1 MDAAVA
7 PMAHFAAGW
16 VPLKATITPMQ
27 SMTTAGTSP
36 RCIPHTA
43 NRAPDGRCPG
53 RMVCAISVA
62 AVVRSL
68 SGLLSILLVGGCA
81 TISLSTPP
89 PPDPPGRFVAL
100 TRPVIALGDTQEHES
115 TGFPMHDNDGAVDEY
130 VEVAQRPPEQPLF
143 GRRILE
149 WALLAHPDEPVIHMG
164 DLLDVSCESEL
175 DRMRKV
181 FAVAKQPHV
190 ILPGNH
196 DGLLFGIFNY
206 NVFDNLFSGK
216 TSDWDRA
223 CRRGRGE
230 VGAALEPRSGAAL
243 TKRGYIVS
251 YLNYLAGGP
260 HSRIPSLPMPQS
272 GETTYSWR
280 NPDPDG
286 FIEAIEA
293 KILGDQNFAR
303 SFAAQKLRLPAA
315 AGAPRRVTIIAL
327 DTNQITAFI
336 SRFDT
341 VRGISPGHF
350 GHVLADQIDAISPWV
365 EEARR
370 DGDIVVFAGHHN
382 WNQINPATQERI
394 GAMMLR
400 VDNPLVYISAHTHRG
415 YWATH
420 RILTRSMLELNV
432 NSLSDWPISYRRVSF
447 SWDEAANRLKVS
459 ADILPNLGASPRDDK
474 ELLRAWTSQTCAL
487 SGMTVSEIESQEIAV
502 VRQQRES
509 RGTLMDWLYEGL
521 GDSCPSCLQGL
532 YASGGRYQD
541 ALLETIHDLYQD
553 LGSAIPA
560 IHDVQRPA
568 RCEGRSVPACMAMLR
583 ATHPTD
589 LQGTIDLVRAKAAF
603 VDTVNSQ
610 LDELQEPKLRA
621 YMTCRAVL
629 AAKIDHDLTPGG
641 RRNGSDEASRRAHD
655 FFLVE
660 ATVGT
665 R

>member
-1 MDAAVA
+1 MHSNPNARVMRRVSSA
-7 PMAHFAAGW
+7 
-16 VPLKATITPMQ
+16 
-27 SMTTAGTSP
+27 
-36 RCIPHTA
+36 IP
-43 NRAPDGRCPG
+43 
-53 RMVCAISVA
+53 
-62 AVVRSL
+62 
-68 SGLLSILLVGGCA
+68 ILLLAGCA
-81 TISLSTPP
+81 SITLSTPP

-115 TGFPMHDNDGAVDEY
+115 TGFPLHDNDGAVDEY

-149 WALLAHPDEPVIHMG
+149 WALLANPDEPVIHMG

-181 FAVAKQPHV
+181 FAVATQPHV

-280 NPDPDG
+280 NSDPDG

-350 GHVLADQIDAISPWV
+350 GHLLADQIDAISPWV

-370 DGDIVVFAGHHN
+370 AGDIVVFAGHHN

-553 LGSAIPA
+553 LGSSIPA

-568 RCEGRSVPACMAMLR
+568 RCEGRSVPACMAVLR

-629 AAKIDHDLTPGG
+629 GAKIDHDLTPGG
-641 RRNGSDEASRRAHD
+641 RRNGSDEATRRSHD
-655 FFLVE
+655 FFRVE
-660 ATVGT
+660 ATVGMH
-665 R
+665 

>member
-1 MDAAVA
+1 M
-7 PMAHFAAGW
+7 P
-16 VPLKATITPMQ
+16 TIT
-27 SMTTAGTSP
+27 TD
-36 RCIPHTA
+36 RW
-43 NRAPDGRCPG
+43 PG
-53 RMVCAISVA
+53 RAAFLDPAAAIA
-62 AVVRSL
+62 RSL
-68 SGLLSILLVGGCA
+68 AGPFALLLVAGCA
-81 TISLSTPP
+81 SITVSTPP
-89 PPDPPGRFVAL
+89 PPDSPGQFVAM
-100 TRPVIALGDTQEHES
+100 TRPVIVLGDTQEHES
-115 TGFPMHDNDGAVDEY
+115 TGFPLHDNDGAVDEY

-149 WALLAHPDEPVIHMG
+149 WALLADPDQPVIHMG

-175 DRMRKV
+175 ERMRKV
-181 FAVAKQPHV
+181 FGVAKQPHV

-206 NVFDNLFSGK
+206 DVFDNLFSGR
-216 TSDWDRA
+216 TSDWDHA

-230 VGAALEPRSGAAL
+230 AGAGLEPRSGAAL

-251 YLNYLAGGP
+251 YLNYLAGGA
-260 HSRIPSLPMPQS
+260 HSRIPGLPMPKS

-280 NPDPDG
+280 NEDPEG

-293 KILGDQNFAR
+293 KILGDRNFAR

-315 AGAPRRVTIIAL
+315 AGAPRRVMIIAL
-327 DTNQITAFI
+327 DTNQVTAFI
-336 SRFDT
+336 GRLDT
-341 VRGISPGHF
+341 LRGVSPGHF
-350 GHVLADQIDAISPWV
+350 GNVLEDQVAAVLPWLQQ
-365 EEARR
+365 ARR
-370 DGDIVVFAGHHN
+370 NDDIVVFAGHHN
-382 WNQINPATQERI
+382 WNQLNPGTQERI
-394 GAMMLR
+394 GALMLG

-415 YWATH
+415 YWASH
-420 RILTRSMLELNV
+420 RILTRSMLELNI

-447 SWDEAANRLKVS
+447 ALDEQANRLKVS

-474 ELLRAWTSQTCAL
+474 ELLRAWTSQACAL

-521 GDSCPSCLQGL
+521 GESCPSCLQGL
-532 YASGGRYQD
+532 YESGGRYQD
-541 ALLETIHDLYQD
+541 ELLETIHDLYQD
-553 LGSAIPA
+553 LRSTIPA
-560 IHDVQRPA
+560 IHDVKRPA
-568 RCEGRSVPACMAMLR
+568 RCEGRSVPACMAVLR

-610 LDELQEPKLRA
+610 LDELQEPRLRA

-629 AAKIDHDLTPGG
+629 AAKIDHELTPGG

-655 FFLVE
+655 FFRVE
-660 ATVGT
+660 ATVGMH
-665 R
+665 

>member
-1 MDAAVA
+1 MTIVNASQPDVSLAAAMIPDWRWPGRGACRVRVADAFRSVC
-7 PMAHFAAGW
+7 
-16 VPLKATITPMQ
+16 VPLAF
-27 SMTTAGTSP
+27 
-36 RCIPHTA
+36 
-43 NRAPDGRCPG
+43 
-53 RMVCAISVA
+53 
-62 AVVRSL
+62 
-68 SGLLSILLVGGCA
+68 LLVGGCA
-81 TISLSTPP
+81 TISAPIPP
-89 PPDPPGRFVAL
+89 PPDPPGQFVAL

-115 TGFPMHDNDGAVDEY
+115 TGFPLHDNDGAVDEY

-149 WALLAHPDEPVIHMG
+149 WALLSHPDEPVIHMG

-181 FAVAKQPHV
+181 FQVARQPHV

-206 NVFDNLFSGK
+206 DVFDNLFSGK

-223 CRRGRGE
+223 CRRGRSGTGGI
-230 VGAALEPRSGAAL
+230 VEPRSGAAL
-243 TKRGYIVS
+243 TKRGYIVA
-251 YLNYLAGGP
+251 YLSYLAGGP
-260 HSRIPSLPMPQS
+260 HSRLPGLPMPQS
-272 GETTYSWR
+272 GETPYSWR
-280 NPDPDG
+280 NPDPEG

-293 KILGDQNFAR
+293 KVLSDRDFAR
-303 SFAAQKLRLPAA
+303 SYVAQKLRLPAA

-327 DTNQITAFI
+327 DTNQVTAFI
-336 SRFDT
+336 SKLDT
-341 VRGISPGHF
+341 VRGVSPGHF
-350 GHVLADQIDAISPWV
+350 GNVLADQIAAVLPWL
-365 EEARR
+365 EQARR
-370 DGDIVVFAGHHN
+370 AGDIVVFAGHHN
-382 WNQINPATQERI
+382 WNQLNPATRERI
-394 GAMMLR
+394 GALMLG

-415 YWATH
+415 YWASH

-432 NSLSDWPISYRRVSF
+432 NSLSDWPISYRRVGF
-447 SWDEAANRLKVS
+447 ALDEKANRLRVT
-459 ADILPNLGASPRDDK
+459 ADIMPNLGAPPRDDA
-474 ELLRAWTSQTCAL
+474 ELLRAWTSQSCAVAGL
-487 SGMTVSEIESQEIAV
+487 TVSEIESQEIAV

-509 RGTLMDWLYEGL
+509 RGTLVDWLYQGL
-521 GDSCPSCLQGL
+521 GESCPTCLQGL

-553 LGSAIPA
+553 LGSRIPA

-583 ATHPTD
+583 ASHPTD

-610 LDELQEPKLRA
+610 LDELQAPQLRA

-629 AAKIDHDLTPGG
+629 AAKIDLDFTTGERSAG
-641 RRNGSDEASRRAHD
+641 RDEASRRAQD
-655 FFLVE
+655 FFRVE
-660 ATVGT
+660 ATVGM